1 MASEEQVKAL
11 SVWVS
16 PFGMRMVIGLEE
28 KGVKY
33 DYQEEENWQNKSELL
48 LKMNP
53 IYKKIPVLI
62 HNGKHVIESLIVLE
76 YIDEAW
82 PSSHNNFLPSNPYDR
97 AIAKF
102 WADFTDK
109 KICETAVTIVKTT
122 GETQEEAKREFIES
136 LVLLEGVLREICGGK
151 AYFGGERIG
160 FVDIVFIPLVCWFH
174 AVEVLGGFKIPLEEK
189 CPSIDAW
196 VKRCMER
203 ESVKKILPQPEKV
216 LEFAIGF
223 RNVRLTG

>member
-1 MASEEQVKAL
+1 MGKSLRHANAN
-11 SVWVS
+11 WV
-16 PFGMRMVIGLEE
+16 GR

-33 DYQEEENWQNKSELL
+33 DYQEENLQNKSELL

-53 IYKKIPVLI
+53 IHKKVPVLI
-62 HNGKHVIESLIVLE
+62 HNGKPVMESLIILE

-82 PSSHNNFLPSNPYDR
+82 PYSDNNFLPSNPYDR

-102 WADFTDK
+102 WADVTDK
-109 KICETAVTIVKTT
+109 KLCEATRNIVKTK
-122 GETQEEAKREFIES
+122 GEAQGEAKREFIQG
-136 LVLLEGVLREICGGK
+136 LVLLEGALRENCGGK

-160 FVDIVFIPLVCWFH
+160 FVDIAFIPLVCWFH
-174 AVEVLGGFKIPLEEK
+174 ALEILGGFKIPLEDK

-216 LEFAIGF
+216 LEFAIGL
-223 RNVRLTG
+223 RKKYVAD

>member
-1 MASEEQVKAL
+1 MASEEQVKTL

-53 IYKKIPVLI
+53 IYKKMPVLV

-76 YIDEAW
+76 YIDKAW
-82 PSSHNNFLPSNPYDR
+82 PSSYNNFFHSNPYDR
-97 AIAKF
+97 AIANF

-109 KICETAVTIVKTT
+109 K
-122 GETQEEAKREFIES
+122 
-136 LVLLEGVLREICGGK
+136 
-151 AYFGGERIG
+151 AYFGGKRIG
-160 FVDIVFIPLVCWFH
+160 FIDIVFIPLVFWFH
-174 AVEVLGGFKIPLEEK
+174 VVEVLGGFKIPLEDK

-196 VKRCMER
+196 VKRCIER